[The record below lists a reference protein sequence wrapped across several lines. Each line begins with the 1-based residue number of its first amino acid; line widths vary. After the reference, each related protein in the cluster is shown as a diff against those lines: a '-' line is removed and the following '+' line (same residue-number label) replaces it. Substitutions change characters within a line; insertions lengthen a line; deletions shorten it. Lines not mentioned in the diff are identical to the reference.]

1 MERPPSVESEKI
13 QVWHAWLM
21 LEALVGVFCLSR
33 KRHAFVCVS
42 HTGGRKS
49 Q

>member
-21 LEALVGVFCLSR
+21 LEALVGVFCFKSQKTRVRL
-33 KRHAFVCVS
+33 CVS
-42 HTGGRKS
+42 YRR
-49 Q
+49 